1 MDEWNLKALNIKTQA
16 KQRRIEEE
24 QAANEAKYLL
34 VHGLEK
40 PEINWAVIF
49 WIIVFVIGVGA
60 VLLVVNYYQQTS
72 TLLTRPDNGISS
84 SMTQAPADG
93 QLAPVTVTPLVSVQ
107 TLDVI
112 PVVVNGVLQTPVW
125 LNPVTSGMP
134 YYDQFPDPV
143 KTTCQ
148 DASGFNLSFPAEAK
162 DVYLVKIV
170 TPSGTIV
177 MIIPGVVQVHPCTL
191 GDQFFLYVR
200 Y

>member
-1 MDEWNLKALNIKTQA
+1 MDDWNIKALDQKILA
-16 KQRRIEEE
+16 KQRRMKEEA
-24 QAANEAKYLL
+24 AANEAKYLL

-40 PEINWAVIF
+40 PEFNWVILF
-49 WIIVFVIGVGA
+49 WIIVFVIGAGA
-60 VLLVVNYYQQTS
+60 VLLVVNYYEQTS
-72 TLLTRPDNGISS
+72 TLPTRPDNSISS

-93 QLAPVTVTPLVSVQ
+93 QLALVTVTPLVAIQ

-200 Y
+200 